1 VAGPVVET
9 LPAPLGRAL
18 APLARF
24 EGPRWLKP
32 VAFTLACAPFAWAIG
47 AVLSDLFGGARL
59 LGSNP
64 IKTAEHF
71 TGEWALRFLLLS
83 LAVTPLR
90 QLFGWNWLASWRK
103 MLGLF
108 GFAMVVVHLLVW
120 SVLDNELVLADIR
133 EDLLDRWYIVIGM
146 VAFALL
152 VPLAVTSTR
161 GWIKRL
167 GKRWVSL
174 HRLVFPAV
182 ALALVHFG
190 MAQKKDLAD
199 PLVFA
204 AFAVA
209 LVGWRVWRARQR
221 TAPT

>member
-1 VAGPVVET
+1 MSDPVVHA
-9 LPAPLGRAL
+9 LPSPFRSAL

-24 EGPRWLKP
+24 NGTRWLKP
-32 VAFTLACAPFAWAIG
+32 VAFGLACLPIAWAIG
-47 AVLSDLFGGARL
+47 AVVSDLFNGTRL
-59 LGSNP
+59 LGTNP
-64 IKTAEHF
+64 IKKAEHF

-108 GFAMVVVHLLVW
+108 GFAMVVVHMLMW
-120 SVLDNELVLADIR
+120 SVLDNELNLADIKD
-133 EDLLDRWYIVIGM
+133 DLLDRWYIVIGM
-146 VAFALL
+146 AAFLLL

-167 GKRWVSL
+167 GKRWVTL
-174 HRLVFPAV
+174 HLLVFPAV
-182 ALALVHFG
+182 ALALVHFV
-190 MAQKKDLAD
+190 MAQKKDFED
-199 PLVFA
+199 PALFA

-209 LVGWRVWRARQR
+209 LVAWRVWRRRA
-221 TAPT
+221 AA

>member
-1 VAGPVVET
+1 MAGPVVDT

-18 APLARF
+18 RPLAAF
-24 EGPRWLKP
+24 GGARWLKP
-32 VAFTLACAPFAWAIG
+32 SAFALACVPFAWAVG
-47 AVLSDLFGGARL
+47 AVASDLFGGTRL

-64 IKTAEHF
+64 IKAAEHF
-71 TGEWALRFLLLS
+71 TGEWALRFLVLS

-108 GFAMVVVHLLVW
+108 GFAMIVVHLLIW
-120 SVLDNELVLADIR
+120 GVLDNELNVADIR

-167 GKRWVSL
+167 GKRWVTL

-190 MAQKKDLAD
+190 MAQKKDLTD
-199 PLVFA
+199 PLVMGA
-204 AFAVA
+204 VVAGLVAWRLWRAKAVA
-209 LVGWRVWRARQR
+209 GG
-221 TAPT
+221 